1 MEKLIEK
8 LNDEYNRFLNG
19 IDVLNYTPREV
30 VSKFSYQAVTKNAI
44 IEYLEDLNLGDEL
57 INYMMSIDGLLNQFY
72 SDWLSFDGRLYDGSL
87 EASVDNS
94 IDIIKNEL

>member
-1 MEKLIEK
+1 MDKLIEK
-8 LNDEYNRFLNG
+8 LNDEYNRFLDG
-19 IDVLNYTPREV
+19 INVLDYKPREAIT
-30 VSKFSYQAVTKNAI
+30 KFSYQAVTKNAI
-44 IEYLEDLNLGDEL
+44 IDYLEDLHLGDEL
-57 INYMMSIDGLLNQFY
+57 INYMLSINGLLDQFY